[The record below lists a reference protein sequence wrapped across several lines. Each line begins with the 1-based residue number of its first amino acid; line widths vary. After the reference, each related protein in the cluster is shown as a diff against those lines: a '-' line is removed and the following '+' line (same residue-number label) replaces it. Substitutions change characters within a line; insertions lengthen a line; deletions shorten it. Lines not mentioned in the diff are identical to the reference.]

1 MATTTAT
8 LILSSADVTGHNFSM
23 TQTATL
29 TRAASSTGLDEF
41 TGITSRKYAAAQTDT
56 VVVADSIYVD
66 LLGVPSAVAHKVYIR
81 NTSTG
86 NSDYILVELEGDV
99 IIGRLYPG
107 DWMFIPYGGTLDVQV
122 TTIATNVSIEY
133 GVFSQSTVS

>member
-1 MATTTAT
+1 
-8 LILSSADVTGHNFSM
+8 M

-29 TRAASSTGLDEF
+29 TKAASSTGLDEF
-41 TGITSRKYAAAQTDT
+41 TGITSRKYPSAQTDT

-66 LLGVPSAVAHKVYIR
+66 TTVAHKVYIR

-86 NSDYILVELEGDV
+86 NSDYILVELEGNV

-107 DWMFIPYGGTLDVQV
+107 DWMFIPYGGTLDIQV

>member
-29 TRAASSTGLDEF
+29 TKAASSTGLDEF
-41 TGITSRKYAAAQTDT
+41 TGITSRKYPTAQTDT

-66 LLGVPSAVAHKVYIR
+66 TTVAHKVYIR

-86 NSDYILVELEGDV
+86 NSDYILVELEGNV

>member
-8 LILSSADVTGHNFSM
+8 LILSSPDITGHNFNMSK
-23 TQTATL
+23 TATL
-29 TRAASSTGLDEF
+29 TKAASSTGLDEF
-41 TGITSRKYAAAQTDT
+41 TGITSRKYTSAQTDT
-56 VVVADSIYVD
+56 VIVADSIYAD
-66 LLGVPSAVAHKVYIR
+66 TTVAHKVYIR

-86 NSDYILVELEGDV
+86 ASDYILVELEGDV

-122 TTIATNVSIEY
+122 TTVATNVSIEY
-133 GVFSQSTVS
+133 GVFSQSVAS

>member
-8 LILSSADVTGHNFSM
+8 LTLNSPDITGHNFSM

-29 TRAASSTGLDEF
+29 TKAGNSSGLDEF
-41 TGITSRKYAAAQTDT
+41 TGITSRIYSAAQTDT
-56 VVVADSIYVD
+56 VVVADASYA
-66 LLGVPSAVAHKVYIR
+66 STTVAHKVYIR

-86 NSDYILVELEGDV
+86 TSDYILVELEGNV

-107 DWMFIPYGGTLDVQV
+107 DWMLIPYGGTLDVQV
-122 TTIATNVSIEY
+122 TTVATGVTVEY
-133 GVFSQSTVS
+133 AVFSQSIAS

>member
-8 LILSSADVTGHNFSM
+8 LILTSPDITGHSFNM
-23 TQTATL
+23 TKTAVL
-29 TRAASSTGLDEF
+29 TKAASSTGLDEF
-41 TGITSRKYAAAQTDT
+41 TGITSRKYTAAQTDT

-66 LLGVPSAVAHKVYIR
+66 TTVAHKVYVR

-86 NSDYILVELEGDV
+86 NSDYILVELEGNV
-99 IIGRLYPG
+99 IVGRLYPG
-107 DWMFIPYGGTLDVQV
+107 DWMFIPYAGTLDIQV

>member
-8 LILSSADVTGHNFSM
+8 LILSSADVTGHSFNM

-29 TRAASSTGLDEF
+29 TKAASSTGLDEF
-41 TGITSRKYAAAQTDT
+41 TGITSRKYPSAQTDT

-66 LLGVPSAVAHKVYIR
+66 TTVAHKVYIR

-107 DWMFIPYGGTLDVQV
+107 DWMFIPYGGTLDIQV

>member
-8 LILSSADVTGHNFSM
+8 LILSSADVTGHSFNM

-29 TRAASSTGLDEF
+29 TKAASSTGLDEF
-41 TGITSRKYAAAQTDT
+41 TGITSRKYPSAQTDT

-66 LLGVPSAVAHKVYIR
+66 TNVAHKVYIR

-86 NSDYILVELEGDV
+86 NSDYILVELEGNV

-107 DWMFIPYGGTLDVQV
+107 DWMFIPYGGTLDIQV

>member
-8 LILSSADVTGHNFSM
+8 LILSSADVTGHSFNM

-29 TRAASSTGLDEF
+29 TKAASSTGLDEF
-41 TGITSRKYAAAQTDT
+41 TGITSRKYPSAQTDT

-66 LLGVPSAVAHKVYIR
+66 TTVAHKVYIR

-86 NSDYILVELEGDV
+86 NSDYILVELEGNV

-107 DWMFIPYGGTLDVQV
+107 DWMFIPYGGTLDIQV

>member
-1 MATTTAT
+1 MPTTTAT
-8 LILSSADVTGHNFSM
+8 LTLSSADITGHSFNM
-23 TQTATL
+23 TQSAIL
-29 TRAASSTGLDEF
+29 TKAASSTGLDEF
-41 TGITSRKYAAAQTDT
+41 TGITSRKYASAQTDT

-66 LLGVPSAVAHKVYIR
+66 TTVAHKVYIR

-107 DWMFIPYGGTLDVQV
+107 DWMFIPYAGTLDVQV

-133 GVFSQSTVS
+133 GVFSQSTAS

>member
-8 LILSSADVTGHNFSM
+8 LVLSSADVTGHSFNM

-29 TRAASSTGLDEF
+29 TKAASTTGLDEF
-41 TGITSRKYAAAQTDT
+41 TGITSRKYPSAQTDT
-56 VVVADSIYVD
+56 VVVADSVYVH
-66 LLGVPSAVAHKVYIR
+66 PTVAHKVYIR

-86 NSDYILVELEGDV
+86 NSDYILVELEGNV
-99 IIGRLYPG
+99 IVGRLYPG
-107 DWMFIPYGGTLDVQV
+107 DWMFIPYAGTLDIQV
-122 TTIATNVSIEY
+122 TTIAANVSIEY

>member
-8 LILSSADVTGHNFSM
+8 LILTSPDITGHSFNM
-23 TQTATL
+23 TQSATL
-29 TRAASSTGLDEF
+29 TKAASSTGLDEF
-41 TGITSRKYAAAQTDT
+41 TGVTSRKYTAAQTDT

-66 LLGVPSAVAHKVYIR
+66 TTVAHKVYIR

-86 NSDYILVELEGDV
+86 ASDYILVELEGNV

-107 DWMFIPYGGTLDVQV
+107 DWMFIPYGRTLDVQV
-122 TTIATNVSIEY
+122 TTVATNVSIEY
-133 GVFSQSTVS
+133 GVFSQSVVS

>member
-8 LILSSADVTGHNFSM
+8 LILSSADVTGHSFNM

-29 TRAASSTGLDEF
+29 TKAASSTGLDEF
-41 TGITSRKYAAAQTDT
+41 TGITSRKYPSAQTDT

-66 LLGVPSAVAHKVYIR
+66 TTVAHKVYIR
-81 NTSTG
+81 NTSIG

-107 DWMFIPYGGTLDVQV
+107 DWMFIPYAGTLDIQV

>member
-8 LILSSADVTGHNFSM
+8 LILSSADVTGHSFNM

-29 TRAASSTGLDEF
+29 TKAASSTGLDEF
-41 TGITSRKYAAAQTDT
+41 TGITSRKYPSAQTDT

-66 LLGVPSAVAHKVYIR
+66 TTVAHKVYIR

-86 NSDYILVELEGDV
+86 NSDYILVELEGNV
-99 IIGRLYPG
+99 IVGRLYPG
-107 DWMFIPYGGTLDVQV
+107 DWMFIPYGGTLDIQV

>member
-8 LILSSADVTGHNFSM
+8 LILTSPDVTGHNFNM
-23 TQTATL
+23 TQSTTL
-29 TRAASSTGLDEF
+29 TKAASSTGLDEF
-41 TGITSRKYAAAQTDT
+41 TGITSRKYTAAQTDT

-66 LLGVPSAVAHKVYIR
+66 TTVAHKVYVR

-86 NSDYILVELEGDV
+86 NSDYILLELEGNV

-107 DWMFIPYGGTLDVQV
+107 DWCFFPYDGTLDVDIDTSAV
-122 TTIATNVSIEY
+122 GMKVEY
-133 GVFSQSTVS
+133 GVFSQSVAS

>member
-8 LILSSADVTGHNFSM
+8 LVLSSADVTGHSFNM

-29 TRAASSTGLDEF
+29 TKAASTTGLDEF
-41 TGITSRKYAAAQTDT
+41 TGITSRKYPSAQTDT
-56 VVVADSIYVD
+56 VVVADSVYVD
-66 LLGVPSAVAHKVYIR
+66 TTVAHKVYIR

-86 NSDYILVELEGDV
+86 NSDYILVELEGNV
-99 IIGRLYPG
+99 IVGRLYPG
-107 DWMFIPYGGTLDVQV
+107 DWMFIPYAGTLDIQV

>member
-8 LILSSADVTGHNFSM
+8 LTLNSPDITGHNFSM

-29 TRAASSTGLDEF
+29 TKAGNSSGLDEF
-41 TGITSRKYAAAQTDT
+41 TGITSRTYSAAQTDT
-56 VVVADSIYVD
+56 VVVADADYASTT
-66 LLGVPSAVAHKVYIR
+66 VAHKVYIR

-86 NSDYILVELEGDV
+86 TSDYILVELEGNV

-107 DWMFIPYGGTLDVQV
+107 DFMFIPYGGTLDIQV
-122 TTIATNVSIEY
+122 TTVATGVTIEY
-133 GVFSQSTVS
+133 AVFSQSAAS

>member
-29 TRAASSTGLDEF
+29 TKAASSTGLDEF
-41 TGITSRKYAAAQTDT
+41 TGITSRKYPAAQTDT

-66 LLGVPSAVAHKVYIR
+66 TTVAHKVYIR
-81 NTSTG
+81 NTSIG
-86 NSDYILVELEGDV
+86 NSDYILVEREGNV
-99 IIGRLYPG
+99 IVGRLYPG
-107 DWMFIPYGGTLDVQV
+107 DWMFIPYAGTLDIQV
-122 TTIATNVSIEY
+122 TTIASNVSIEY
-133 GVFSQSTVS
+133 GVFSQSTIS

>member
-23 TQTATL
+23 TKTATL
-29 TRAASSTGLDEF
+29 TKAASTTGLDEF
-41 TGITSRKYAAAQTDT
+41 TGITSRKYPSAQTDT
-56 VVVADSIYVD
+56 VVVADSVYVD
-66 LLGVPSAVAHKVYIR
+66 TTVAHKVYIR

-86 NSDYILVELEGDV
+86 NSDYILVELEGNV
-99 IIGRLYPG
+99 IVGRLYPG
-107 DWMFIPYGGTLDVQV
+107 DWMFIPYAGTLDIQV

>member
-66 LLGVPSAVAHKVYIR
+66 SGSAVAHKVYIR

>member
-8 LILSSADVTGHNFSM
+8 LVLSSADVTGHSFNM

-29 TRAASSTGLDEF
+29 TKAASTTGLDEF
-41 TGITSRKYAAAQTDT
+41 TGITSRKYPSAQTDT
-56 VVVADSIYVD
+56 VVVADSVYVH
-66 LLGVPSAVAHKVYIR
+66 PTVAHKVYIR

-99 IIGRLYPG
+99 IVGRLYPG
-107 DWMFIPYGGTLDVQV
+107 DWMFIPYAGTLDIQV

>member
-29 TRAASSTGLDEF
+29 TKAASSTGLDEF
-41 TGITSRKYAAAQTDT
+41 TGITSRKYPAAQTDT
-56 VVVADSIYVD
+56 VVVADSIYVHS
-66 LLGVPSAVAHKVYIR
+66 GAVAHKVYIR

-99 IIGRLYPG
+99 IVGRLYPG
-107 DWMFIPYGGTLDVQV
+107 DWMFIPYAGTLDIQV
-122 TTIATNVSIEY
+122 TTIATNVSLEY

>member
-8 LILSSADVTGHNFSM
+8 LTLNSGDITGHPFNM

-29 TRAASSTGLDEF
+29 TKAGASTGLDEF
-41 TGITSRKYAAAQTDT
+41 TGITSRTYAAAQTDT
-56 VVVADSIYVD
+56 VVVADSIYAD
-66 LLGVPSAVAHKVYIR
+66 TTVAHKVYIR

-86 NSDYILVELEGDV
+86 TSDYILVELEGNV
-99 IIGRLYPG
+99 IVGRLYPG

-122 TTIATNVSIEY
+122 TTIATGVTIEY
-133 GVFSQSTVS
+133 GVFSQSAAS